1 MTDVLKGLHAR
12 RMDLERRIA
21 AARLGD
27 SASFVEDAGCHQVI
41 SVADLQLRLQSVI
54 RQIEVYNNAGL
65 G

>member
-1 MTDVLKGLHAR
+1 MTDVLRGLHAR

-21 AARLGD
+21 AARIGHNFASGD
-27 SASFVEDAGCHQVI
+27 DGGLEPAM